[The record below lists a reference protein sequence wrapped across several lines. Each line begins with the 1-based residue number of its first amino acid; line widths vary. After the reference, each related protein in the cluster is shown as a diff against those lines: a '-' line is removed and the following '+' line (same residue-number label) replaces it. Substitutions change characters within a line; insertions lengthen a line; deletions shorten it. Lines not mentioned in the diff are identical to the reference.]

1 MKMGDIGVTQTSSIM
16 NYFQREKSPV
26 ATKTDTFTKDK
37 KIVKSPILVDL
48 KEDAL
53 GIAIG
58 KKKTQNYGVQCHMIL
73 LVKRRV
79 LTFNGLNKLS
89 LVGTQLPEKYKE
101 NFDVLNECPYLELQ
115 GAFARTSKLFL
126 YFTGSCIPTNKSL
139 FILLDYLHWHRQ
151 WFNHLIQLSSHSIRW
166 ALN

>member
-58 KKKTQNYGVQCHMIL
+58 KKKKQ
-73 LVKRRV
+73 K
-79 LTFNGLNKLS
+79 
-89 LVGTQLPEKYKE
+89 
-101 NFDVLNECPYLELQ
+101 
-115 GAFARTSKLFL
+115 
-126 YFTGSCIPTNKSL
+126 
-139 FILLDYLHWHRQ
+139 
-151 WFNHLIQLSSHSIRW
+151 
-166 ALN
+166 

>member
-26 ATKTDTFTKDK
+26 ATKTDTLTKDK

-58 KKKTQNYGVQCHMIL
+58 KKKTQNYGVQCP
-73 LVKRRV
+73 V
-79 LTFNGLNKLS
+79 L
-89 LVGTQLPEKYKE
+89 
-101 NFDVLNECPYLELQ
+101 
-115 GAFARTSKLFL
+115 
-126 YFTGSCIPTNKSL
+126 
-139 FILLDYLHWHRQ
+139 
-151 WFNHLIQLSSHSIRW
+151 
-166 ALN
+166 